1 MRAGR
6 SIAVLGI
13 VGACAGPRS
22 QVGAGPAAAV
32 PVPVSDVVVEVW
44 LVRDAASAGVE
55 RVNLAV
61 PLPPGLVGDAAN
73 VRVVVGTD
81 EVPAAR
87 RGLARRDD
95 GSLRSVQL
103 QVDLDPALTRTL
115 SVVIGAR
122 RAMAGPALVP
132 VERTLGDDG
141 TPRVWATM
149 RGEWLAASGVA
160 GPLVP
165 SGAVDGTPLAAWSQ
179 KCDPVRWGTEAFVV
193 GRGEKQGWLYDR
205 VTALYRLYAVLGE
218 SAPLVHAYLEAAI
231 HLGGTPIA
239 NGVAQ
244 SIPVPTAADDV
255 KYHYAQGLAIHFLLT
270 GDDRYREAAEGVAA
284 RVATLWPEPRH
295 DGVNGFWTERQ
306 AGFALLAYEWAALVS
321 DDRSAEMA
329 RHADA
334 VVDAALAIQ
343 ARAPGSAAA
352 GRCFAHTAAAHS
364 EPFGYLGC
372 SPWMSAILADGL
384 VAHAARVGGARAA
397 RVSAALIELG
407 RSVAGEG
414 LDPTGKPYYW
424 MGAGNGRGE
433 VDPYEEHWGEA
444 AYLVAM
450 AWHLDGRRDAAL
462 RTVADALVAGFAAK
476 GEVGHIRSFNWQCR
490 SAPMT
495 PFYLVEPAVSAGSSP
510 R

>member
-1 MRAGR
+1 MKTGRA
-6 SIAVLGI
+6 IVVLGI
-13 VGACAGPRS
+13 VGACAAPRGPGRP
-22 QVGAGPAAAV
+22 VVV
-32 PVPVSDVVVEVW
+32 PVPAPVPDVVVAVV
-44 LVRDAASAGVE
+44 LVPDTAGAGVQ

-61 PLPPGLVGDAAN
+61 PLPPGLVGDVAN

-87 RGLARRDD
+87 HGLARHGD

-103 QVDLDPALTRTL
+103 QVDVDPALTRAL
-115 SVVIGAR
+115 SVVIGQR
-122 RAMAGPALVP
+122 RASAGPALVP
-132 VERTLGDDG
+132 VERTLGDGG
-141 TPRVWATM
+141 TPRVWAVL
-149 RGEWLAASGVA
+149 RPEWLAASGVA
-160 GPLVP
+160 GPLLP
-165 SGAVDGTPLAAWSQ
+165 RGAVDGTPLAAWSE
-179 KCDPVRWGTEAFVV
+179 KCDPVRWGTDAFVV

-205 VTALYRLYAVLGE
+205 VTVLYRLYAVLGE
-218 SAPLVHAYLEAAI
+218 SAPLVHAYREAAI
-231 HLGGTPIA
+231 YLGGTPIV

-244 SIPVPTAADDV
+244 AIPVPTATDDV
-255 KYHYAQGLAIHFLLT
+255 KYHYAQGLAIHYLLT
-270 GDDRYREAAEGVAA
+270 GDERYREAAEAVAA
-284 RVATLWPEPRH
+284 RVATLWPDPRH
-295 DGVNGFWTERQ
+295 DGVTGFWTERQ

-321 DDRSAEMA
+321 DDRSAEMG

-343 ARAPGSAAA
+343 ARAPGDAAR

-397 RVSAALIELG
+397 RVRAALVELG

-433 VDPYEEHWGEA
+433 IDAYEEHWGEA

-462 RTVADALVAGFAAK
+462 RGVADALVAGFAAR
-476 GEVGHIRSFNWQCR
+476 GEVGHVRSFNWQCR

-495 PFYLVEPAVSAGSSP
+495 PFYLGAPALSAGSSP